1 MRTYAIGDIHG
12 QLSELERVH
21 DLIERDRSACGDAD
35 APVVHIGDLCD
46 RGPATAGVIDHLLRG
61 QDAEK
66 PWIVLTGNHD
76 RMMTAFLEPL
86 RREPNRMPEGVIWLD
101 ERLGGKETLASYG
114 VDTDQTVEA
123 IHADAIAR
131 VPERHIRFLQ
141 DLPVTYE
148 RGECFFCHAGVYPGI
163 ALSEQDEE
171 DLVWIREPF
180 LSSTKEHGKLI
191 VHGHTPTDVATHYG
205 NRLNVDTGA
214 GYFRPMSAVVIE
226 GRDAWL
232 LTEGGRA
239 VLPSG

>member
-46 RGPATAGVIDHLLRG
+46 RGPATSGVIDHLLQG
-61 QDAEK
+61 QDSEK

-86 RREPNRMPEGVIWLD
+86 RREPKRMPEGVIWLD

-163 ALSEQDEE
+163 ALGEQDEE

-239 VLPSG
+239 VLPRG